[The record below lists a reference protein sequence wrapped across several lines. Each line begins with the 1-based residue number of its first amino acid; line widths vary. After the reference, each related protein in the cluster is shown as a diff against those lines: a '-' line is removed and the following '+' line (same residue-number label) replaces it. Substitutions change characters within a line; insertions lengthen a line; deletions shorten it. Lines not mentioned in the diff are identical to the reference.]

1 MNQEQIELLIRNGID
16 CKEQIIEEIRDILS
30 DDTDIPE
37 YLYQREPVI
46 SQAHKFVKTL
56 ETTTLP
62 VQRAIIISEL
72 MLRLLENMK
81 ETRSE
86 EVWTLIQEYMTESM
100 KLMESFIDNS
110 IDAVSV
116 SYMQL
121 NDMDMDEFIDYVHE
135 YYEHIL
141 VFLKA
146 GTYMNEEA
154 QRYFQNYDILAGL
167 ALVKEFA

>member
-56 ETTTLP
+56 ETTALP

-81 ETRSE
+81 KTRSE
-86 EVWTLIQEYMTESM
+86 EVWTLIQEYMTEST
-100 KLMESFIDNS
+100 KLMESFIDKNIEVS
-110 IDAVSV
+110 SV

-121 NDMDMDEFIDYVHE
+121 NDMDMDKFIVYVQE

-141 VFLKA
+141 VFFNS
-146 GTYMNEEA
+146 GTYMNKEA

-167 ALVKEFA
+167 ALVKEFE